1 MAKILCMGAGYVG
14 GPTMAVIAKNCP
26 QHRVVVVDVDSS
38 RIAAWQSDKL
48 PIYEPGLDEVV
59 RCARGRNLFFSAEA
73 ERHIAEA
80 DVIFVSVNTD
90 QASGRRP
97 RRRSQYWE
105 RAARQILENRL
116 RPRSSLKRARCL
128 CALPRRWNGS

>member
-1 MAKILCMGAGYVG
+1 MANILCIGAGYVG

-59 RCARGRNLFFSAEA
+59 RSARGRNLFFSTET

-80 DVIFVSVNTD
+80 DVIFVSVNTPD
-90 QASGRRP
+90 QELRAGRRP
-97 RRRSQYWE
+97 RRRPPILGAGRPPNPGEFGDPQDRRRE
-105 RAARQILENRL
+105 EHGAR
-116 RPRSSLKRARCL
+116 PHC
-128 CALPRRWNGS
+128 